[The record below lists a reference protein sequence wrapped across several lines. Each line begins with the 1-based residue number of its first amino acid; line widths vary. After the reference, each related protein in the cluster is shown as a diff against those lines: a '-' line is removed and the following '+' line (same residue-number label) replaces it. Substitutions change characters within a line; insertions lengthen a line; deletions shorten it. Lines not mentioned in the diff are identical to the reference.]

1 MVGSMQIEERAR
13 EYAEK
18 SFAQRIK
25 IPEEEI
31 TERQK
36 SRIMNG
42 YVAVYTKIATE
53 QKAIDDANTI
63 MLIQE
68 QKELSLALIEKQK
81 AIDID
86 KACEWLRSNYADA
99 EYSPFLVKFRK
110 AMEGEK

>member
-53 QKAIDDANTI
+53 QKAIDEDAI
-63 MLIQE
+63 HAIVEE
-68 QKELSLALIEKQK
+68 QVLKAIEKQK

-86 KACEWLRSNYADA
+86 TLPQLYVRWLMIDGEKPSWVEYAT
-99 EYSPFLVKFRK
+99 K
-110 AMEGEK
+110 AMEG